1 MRSQS
6 LFRRQFNA
14 FLDHL
19 DTIKPGERILS
30 ERATGRAIGTSRT
43 TVRKCLAAA
52 CDMGLLTAD
61 GIVLRRARPSERYTE
76 RETAPPTVLVERAFL
91 TWILQSDSGPGQAIN
106 ALQLS
111 RQFGVSTTTIR
122 EFLQSFRHFGL
133 LDRQP
138 GGRWVFR
145 GVTAE
150 FVNELSDIREIFE
163 MRSVMRFIQLDEE
176 HPGWAELRALRGEHV
191 ALLSTIETDYHR
203 FSLLDERLHRLIN
216 SASGN
221 RFVTEFYDVISLIFF
236 YHYQWN
242 KKDERSRNEAAVYQH
257 LAYIDAIMMRDRHR
271 VVETCT
277 AHLEAARRTLFA
289 SLG

>member
-1 MRSQS
+1 MRSEN
-6 LFRRQFNA
+6 LFKRQFNA
-14 FLDHL
+14 FLRYLQSL
-19 DTIKPGERILS
+19 DEGHTVGS
-30 ERATGRAIGTSRT
+30 EREIGSILGTSRT

-52 CDMGLLTAD
+52 RQTGLLSAE
-61 GIVLRRARPSERYTE
+61 GAVLRQPRQSELYDDA
-76 RETAPPTVLVERAFL
+76 ETTPPTLMVERAFL

-133 LDRQP
+133 LERQP

-145 GVTAE
+145 GMTPE
-150 FVNELSDIREIFE
+150 FANELSDIREIFE
-163 MRSVMRFIQLDEE
+163 MRSVMRFVLLQDD
-176 HPGWAELRALRGEHV
+176 HPSWAELRQLRLEHEE
-191 ALLSTIETDYHR
+191 LLATIETDYHR

-216 SASGN
+216 SASSN

-242 KKDERSRNEAAVYQH
+242 KKDERFRNEAAVYQH
-257 LAYIDAIMMRDRHR
+257 LAYIDAILMRQRER
-271 VVETCT
+271 IIETCT
-277 AHLEAARRTLFA
+277 AHLDAARRTLFA

>member
-19 DTIKPGERILS
+19 DTMKPGERILS
-30 ERATGRAIGTSRT
+30 ERATGRTLGTSRT

-52 CDMGLLTAD
+52 CDMELLTAD
-61 GIVLRRARPSERYTE
+61 GVVLRHARPSDRYSE

-163 MRSVMRFIQLDEE
+163 MRSVMRFIKLRED
-176 HPGWAELRALRGEHV
+176 HPGWAELRALRAEHV
-191 ALLSTIETDYHR
+191 ALLSTIGTDYHR

-257 LAYIDAIMMRDRHR
+257 LAYIDAILMRDRHR